1 MRNVRKNYNVFVD
14 GRGYAGQTEEFNA
27 PKLTLKTE
35 EFQGGGMFTPIEITM
50 GSEKLECDFTML
62 SSDPYILS
70 RFSVVEGAQT
80 QFTFREVLESQ
91 DGSVQP
97 LIHNVRGKVKEID
110 PGASKAGEKATTKV
124 SVSPTYYKLTHGA
137 VVVHEID
144 VPNMVWITNGIDI
157 LAGIRAALGI

>member
-14 GRGYAGQTEEFNA
+14 TRGYAGQTEDFSA

-35 EFQGGGMFTPIEITM
+35 EFKGGGMFTPMEITM
-50 GSEKLECDFTML
+50 GSEKLEAGFTLL

-80 QFTFREVLESQ
+80 QFSVREVLESQ
-91 DGSVQP
+91 DGTVTPQ
-97 LIHNVRGKVKEID
+97 IHTIRGKVKEID
-110 PGASKAGEKATTKV
+110 PGESKAGEKATTKV
-124 SVSPTYYKLTHGA
+124 GIACSYYKLTQGA
-137 VVVHEID
+137 LVIHEID
-144 VPNMVWITNGIDI
+144 VPNMVWNTNGVDM

>member
-35 EFQGGGMFTPIEITM
+35 EFQGGGMFTPMEITM

-70 RFSVVEGAQT
+70 RFSVVEGSQT
-80 QFTFREVLESQ
+80 NFTFREVMESQ
-91 DGSVQP
+91 DGSVIP

-110 PGASKAGEKATTKV
+110 PGASKPGEKATTKV
-124 SVSPTYYKLTHGA
+124 AIAPSYYKLTHGA
-137 VVVHEID
+137 VVLHEID
-144 VPNMVWITNGIDI
+144 VTNMVWMTNGIDI
-157 LAGIRAALGI
+157 LAGIRAAMGV